1 MTKHAEARCQQR
13 CINKLMLELL
23 FMYGVEIHQDDGA
36 VRTTF
41 TKKGFKKLQKDM
53 GLINQKLNSMKKLFA
68 VQSNT
73 GAIVTTGYQER
84 HIRR

>member
-13 CINKLMLELL
+13 CINGLMLELL
-23 FMYGVEIHQDDGA
+23 FMYGEEVHQNDGA

-53 GLINQKLNSMKKLFA
+53 GFINQKLRSMRKLFA
-68 VQSNT
+68 VESTT
-73 GAIVTTGYQER
+73 GAIITTGYQEK
-84 HIRR
+84 HIKR